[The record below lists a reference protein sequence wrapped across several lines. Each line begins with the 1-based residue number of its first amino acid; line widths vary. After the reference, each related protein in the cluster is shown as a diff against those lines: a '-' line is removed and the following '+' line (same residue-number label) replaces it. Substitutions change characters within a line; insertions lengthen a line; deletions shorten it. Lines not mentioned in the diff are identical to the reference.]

1 MTKAPEEEENAA
13 QAQAP
18 ARRRQVRF
26 DFEGNVIAPDAD
38 VSTSLGLHHHAEQ
51 QSQAGYT
58 LAGEKKDSVR
68 DWGGERTAGGC
79 RGWCTAFLFYV

>member
-1 MTKAPEEEENAA
+1 MTKAPKEEENA
-13 QAQAP
+13 AQAP

-58 LAGEKKDSVR
+58 LAGEEQEDLV
-68 DWGGERTAGGC
+68 GGLGG
-79 RGWCTAFLFYV
+79 GGGGG